1 VSPEPRT
8 LKFYSIVLG
17 NTMNIHQEFL
27 RRLKQRLS
35 LTEVQTEGNCDFI
48 VAFVPIV
55 SRAGTDIEAA
65 LQKIPTGKTVVLA
78 ALHFTFDENY
88 IAPDSKWNI
97 NRSDV
102 FAVDLLCYEDL
113 GLLRSLRNDE
123 ALKAVTDH
131 LITIG
136 ASFNT
141 QLETS
146 RSQRPCSPFVFVCI
160 CIVFGTK
167 IRVFLR
173 NQPEQLINIQNG
185 IMDRLK
191 RRLEIQLVDSVD
203 HSDVSIAFVPIV
215 SRAGTDIEAA
225 LRTIPTSPQQS
236 VVLIVIH
243 HTFDRDYI
251 APFSNWSV
259 KREGVFAVHFLGHED
274 CGLLTCLA
282 NDMALKSLT
291 DYLAPEA
298 PYNP

>member
-1 VSPEPRT
+1 MAQALSPEPRT

-35 LTEVQTEGNCDFI
+35 LTEVQTESNCDFI

-65 LQKIPTGKTVVLA
+65 LQKIPRTGKIVILA
-78 ALHFTFDENY
+78 VLHFTFDENY

-113 GLLRSLRNDE
+113 GLLRSLCNDK
-123 ALKAVTDH
+123 ALKAATDH

-146 RSQRPCSPFVFVCI
+146 GSQRPCSPYIFVCI
-160 CIVFGTK
+160 CIVFAIAVVIAICFSIYMNKWQNHITPTT
-167 IRVFLR
+167 
-173 NQPEQLINIQNG
+173 QPNTTINSTTGNTTITVK
-185 IMDRLK
+185 ML
-191 RRLEIQLVDSVD
+191 LE
-203 HSDVSIAFVPIV
+203 
-215 SRAGTDIEAA
+215 
-225 LRTIPTSPQQS
+225 
-236 VVLIVIH
+236 
-243 HTFDRDYI
+243 
-251 APFSNWSV
+251 
-259 KREGVFAVHFLGHED
+259 
-274 CGLLTCLA
+274 
-282 NDMALKSLT
+282 
-291 DYLAPEA
+291 
-298 PYNP
+298 